1 MSRIL
6 RLSDSSGCSSCR
18 CSVLTI
24 RCTAPHAPR
33 DTAIPLRY
41 CSPLV
46 STGAGAKMNVTA
58 GTVRF
63 SGANQNTIGGDGLD
77 SLGGRLEFTG
87 GGKTDFSG

>member
-1 MSRIL
+1 
-6 RLSDSSGCSSCR
+6 
-18 CSVLTI
+18 
-24 RCTAPHAPR
+24 
-33 DTAIPLRY
+33 
-41 CSPLV
+41 
-46 STGAGAKMNVTA
+46 MNVTA